1 VKRWGVPLAVRTRLT
16 LWYTAILFVMLLV
29 VSVLSYS
36 RLRWTIMQDLDTS
49 LLTVAQVIHDTGYSG
64 ADLAAGAGPEMA
76 LRQILGPEFY
86 DKFFQLVDPEGHPA
100 ARSTQLR
107 GRALPLSAAARAD
120 AARGVRTFET
130 VRLPTG
136 ERVRLLTLPITRGGQ
151 LTHLVQVG
159 IPLER
164 TEHTL
169 ARYLESLLVLV
180 PLGLALAAAGGIII
194 ARAALQP
201 VDAMSRTA
209 RRITTG
215 EDLAQRIVLRGTGDE
230 LDHLAETLN
239 AMLAR
244 LEGLFAQMRRFAA
257 DAAHELRT
265 PLTVLKGEVEV
276 ALRAERSSEEY
287 RRVLTSSLE
296 EVERLTRLAEDL
308 LLLSRF
314 AARTPPPRS
323 RVELDAVLVDAFDVG
338 VRLGQAQG
346 VAVRPGEVCPAAV
359 EGDAAALRRAIVN
372 LVDNAVKYTPAG
384 GKVEL
389 SLGCADGR
397 AAIVVSDTGIGI
409 DPADGQRVF
418 EPFVRLDTPMPE
430 AGGAGLGLAI
440 ARSIVRAH
448 GGTITVES
456 RLGAGSTFTIYLP
469 LA

>member
-1 VKRWGVPLAVRTRLT
+1 MKRWGAPLAVRTRLT

-49 LLTVAQVIHDTGYSG
+49 LLTVAQVIHDTGYPGS
-64 ADLAAGAGPEMA
+64 DLAAGPETA

-86 DKFFQLVDPEGHPA
+86 DKFFQLVDPEGRPG

-107 GRALPLSAAARAD
+107 DRALPLSAAARAN
-120 AARGVRTFET
+120 AARGVRMFET
-130 VRLPTG
+130 VRLATG
-136 ERVRLLTLPITRGGQ
+136 EWVRLLTLPITRRGQ

-164 TEHTL
+164 TERTL

-180 PLGLALAAAGGIII
+180 PLGLVLAAAGGVII
-194 ARAALQP
+194 ARAGLQP
-201 VDAMSRTA
+201 VDAMSRMA

-215 EDLAQRIVLRGTGDE
+215 EDLAQRIVPRGTGDE

-265 PLTVLKGEVEV
+265 PLTVLKGEIEV
-276 ALRAERSSEEY
+276 ALRAERSTEEY
-287 RRVLTSSLE
+287 RRVLASSLE

-314 AARTPPPRS
+314 AARMPPPRS
-323 RVELDAVLVDAFDVG
+323 RVELDSLLVDAFDVG

-346 VAVRPGEVCPAAV
+346 VAVRLGEVCPAAV

-372 LVDNAVKYTPAG
+372 LVDNAVKYTPG

-397 AAIVVSDTGIGI
+397 ASIVVSDTGIGI
-409 DPADGQRVF
+409 DPADAQRVF
-418 EPFVRLDTPMPE
+418 EPFVRLDTRTQE

-448 GGTITVES
+448 GGTISVES
-456 RLGAGSTFTIYLP
+456 SLGAGSTFTIRLP